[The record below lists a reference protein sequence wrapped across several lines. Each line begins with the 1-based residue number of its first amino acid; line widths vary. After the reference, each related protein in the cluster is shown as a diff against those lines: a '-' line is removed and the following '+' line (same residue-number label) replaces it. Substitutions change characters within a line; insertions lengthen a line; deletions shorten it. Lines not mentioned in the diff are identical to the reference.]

1 MGKNSEIL
9 VYITADENRVLG
21 GDPLT
26 LLVRNLEEQKS
37 LSLELSRALD
47 ATVVQLRNGDFL
59 VIHADS

>member
-1 MGKNSEIL
+1 MGKGSEIL
-9 VYITADENRVLG
+9 VYITTDENRVLG

-26 LLVRNLEEQKS
+26 LLVRDLEEQKS

-47 ATVVQLRNGDFL
+47 ATVVQLKNGDFL